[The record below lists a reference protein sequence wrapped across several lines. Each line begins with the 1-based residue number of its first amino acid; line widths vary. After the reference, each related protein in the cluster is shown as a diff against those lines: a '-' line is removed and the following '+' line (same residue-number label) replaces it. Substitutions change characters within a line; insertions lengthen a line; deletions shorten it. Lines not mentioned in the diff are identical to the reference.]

1 MKNILKKFS
10 LVLLIIIPL
19 ISIGGCN
26 KKSTNYKNNTKD
38 DTVVIGYDNTF
49 VPMGFLDENNEIVG
63 FDIDLVK
70 EVFSRLNMNVK
81 FQNIDWSMKDT
92 ELNSG
97 NVDALWNGYT
107 LTEERRKKV
116 DYSNPYLINKQVIV
130 TLNNS
135 SIKNKS
141 DLKGKLLGTQQGS
154 AGLDAIEKDT
164 NLVDN
169 LQDKTPILYDSFDN
183 AFRDLEFGRVDAV
196 VADEVLAKYYISNS
210 NKQNFVI
217 LKDNFWEESFVVGF
231 KKGNTSLRNK
241 INKALAEVKEDKT
254 FDKIYKKWFN

>member
-19 ISIGGCN
+19 ISIGCCN

-38 DTVVIGYDNTF
+38 DKVVIGYDNTF

-63 FDIDLVK
+63 FDVDLAK

-97 NVDALWNGYT
+97 NIDALWNGYT

-135 SIKNKS
+135 SIRNKS
-141 DLKGKLLGTQQGS
+141 DLKGKLLGTQQDS

-217 LKDNFWEESFVVGF
+217 LKDNFGEESFVVGF